1 LLIRDA
7 RADDCDALSALAFAS
22 KAHWGY
28 DDAFM
33 EACRAEL
40 TVTPSDLERVSLR
53 VAEQDGSIVGF
64 HAVDDGDE
72 ILWFFVAPE
81 HMGKG
86 IGAALFADACR
97 VARDRGVTTLR
108 IEADPYAAEFYER
121 MGAVRIGVAP
131 SASIPGRDLPLLS
144 IDVSSTA

>member
-7 RADDCDALSALAFAS
+7 RDDDCDTLSALAFES

-40 TVTPSDLERVSLR
+40 TVTPKDRARASIRI
-53 VAEQDGSIVGF
+53 AEQDGSIVGF
-64 HAVDDGDE
+64 HAVDYHE
-72 ILWFFVAPE
+72 ILWFFVAPARMRE
-81 HMGKG
+81 G
-86 IGAALFADACR
+86 IGATLFADACS
-97 VARDRGVTTLR
+97 VARARGITTLR
-108 IEADPYAAEFYER
+108 IESDPNAATFYER

-131 SASIPGRDLPLLS
+131 SASVPGRDLPVFA